1 MPQAWCA
8 ELPYDVVAIHVIGGS
23 GQYDLICSGLMSF
36 SNSLDHSML
45 SEHSLLNRL
54 TCCIAPSSKSLRP
67 SISAEIIMRSSVG
80 QDADLI
86 LAELL
91 DQEG

>member
-8 ELPYDVVAIHVIGGS
+8 ELPYDVVAIHVVSGS

-36 SNSLDHSML
+36 SNSLDHSRL
-45 SEHSLLNRL
+45 IEHSLLNRL
-54 TCCIAPSSKSLRP
+54 TCCIASSSKSLRP
-67 SISAEIIMRSSVG
+67 SISAGIIMRSSVG
-80 QDADLI
+80 QDPDLI
-86 LAELL
+86 LTELL